1 VNDAVTLTSTH
12 LEDSSMNSASTR
24 TIAIASSVVLAAA
37 ALSTIFSR
45 SHKPGITEIA
55 DDEEDVITQDLVC
68 KIFDRLFLEMQA
80 VVVQLSQQVQQ
91 IQMTGQHIPEAQ
103 LRKLL
108 TAEFDRALA
117 SRQGQV
123 FQDHDVD
130 VDCIEEATWEF
141 VAMEDAR
148 VVRAVERFQ
157 NLYESISGKS
167 VVGRRP
173 GVKVEELEV
182 KVLDPQKTIE
192 AATVYFNALTDVMK
206 QVASEFQSEGKDLQ
220 NPAVANAFQQKF
232 ASLANDAG
240 DQALE
245 GIGLTLKDF
254 QASVESNSQN
264 PQVAR
269 SLTMLQVQQQR
280 ELMELGLM
288 PPSM

>member
-1 VNDAVTLTSTH
+1 MNSSSTSTIVVA
-12 LEDSSMNSASTR
+12 SS
-24 TIAIASSVVLAAA
+24 IVLAIAAI
-37 ALSTIFSR
+37 STLFSKK
-45 SHKPGITEIA
+45 SKPGATEIA
-55 DDEEDVITQDLVC
+55 DDEEDIITQDLVC

-91 IQMTGQHIPEAQ
+91 IQMAGQHIPEAQ

-108 TAEFDRALA
+108 TAEFERALMA
-117 SRQGQV
+117 RQGQV

-130 VDCIEEATWEF
+130 ADCIEEATWEF

-173 GVKVEELEV
+173 GIKVEEVEV

-220 NPAVANAFQQKF
+220 NPSVANAFQQKF

-245 GIGLTLKDF
+245 RIGLTLKDF

-288 PPSM
+288 PPNM